1 MSAVFTMIFLMI
13 IISDFIVPEEEGEEE
28 DIMDNG
34 YLCELLTQPFLDSQ
48 SILFWLTMGKH
59 FLLHLEDLFNG
70 RKLTNIVFMRLTP
83 IFRAA
88 ILKVQ
93 SIAVQ
98 WKIIH
103 CNIQE
108 KIWQR
113 QQKKSLANDFK
124 SRFLQ
129 RLPIKLTYQHS
140 FVVIQSQLFKRK
152 NNNK

>member
-1 MSAVFTMIFLMI
+1 MI
-13 IISDFIVPEEEGEEE
+13 IISDFIVPEKEGEE
-28 DIMDNG
+28 DIIDNG
-34 YLCELLTQPFLDSQ
+34 YLCEVLTQPFLDSQ

-59 FLLHLEDLFNG
+59 ILLHLEDLFNG
-70 RKLTNIVFMRLTP
+70 RKLTNIIFMRLTP

-93 SIAVQ
+93 SIVVQ
-98 WKIIH
+98 WKIMH

-113 QQKKSLANDFK
+113 QQKMLLANDFK

-129 RLPIKLTYQHS
+129 HVYLL
-140 FVVIQSQLFKRK
+140 
-152 NNNK
+152 N

>member
-1 MSAVFTMIFLMI
+1 MSAVFTMIFVII

-59 FLLHLEDLFNG
+59 ILLHLEDLFNG

-93 SIAVQ
+93 SIVAQ
-98 WKIIH
+98 WKIMH
-103 CNIQE
+103 CNVQE
-108 KIWQR
+108 KIW

-129 RLPIKLTYQHS
+129 RFPIKPTY
-140 FVVIQSQLFKRK
+140 QSQLFKRK